1 MFTKKKNY
9 TPLTPSEKEDKYFG
23 QIADS
28 LLSLYDRKDELAD
41 SWEKPWTAEYTDL
54 PPMNGISEHKYKGE
68 KRVLSLA
75 EIHDKRI
82 YRSTL
87 GYL

>member
-1 MFTKKKNY
+1 MVTKKKNY

-54 PPMNGISEHKYKGE
+54 PPMNGISEHKYKG
-68 KRVLSLA
+68 KNGFCLWLKSRW
-75 EIHDKRI
+75 
-82 YRSTL
+82 
-87 GYL
+87 